1 MTAMNSGTANSAWGL
16 WIRDAEKRV
25 TLLISNEGYYAFE
38 SQWQEF
44 PHIGTGTFNMIY
56 LHVTQ
61 NGQGTIRIND
71 EVVADGIR
79 VLLPIESWGI
89 VLYHD
94 PQLTWDH
101 ITLYQE

>member
-1 MTAMNSGTANSAWGL
+1 
-16 WIRDAEKRV
+16 
-25 TLLISNEGYYAFE
+25 
-38 SQWQEF
+38 
-44 PHIGTGTFNMIY
+44 MIY